1 MHTDDKTHEN
11 TGLPTVE
18 LATLRERLHQE
29 RRFRLQ
35 QIQQLTGFA
44 PTTLQDAC
52 GFQAQWAQ
60 IQVHVELTVSARL
73 VLAEV
78 KSALRRMD
86 QGRYGTC
93 HGCGNAIALPRLQ
106 VIPQTRHCTLCHWVE
121 ETRR

>member
-1 MHTDDKTHEN
+1 MNTHVKTREN
-11 TGLPTVE
+11 AGLPTVE
-18 LATLRERLHQE
+18 LATLRARLHQE
-29 RRFRLQ
+29 RRFRLN
-35 QIQQLTGFA
+35 QIQQLTDSVPA
-44 PTTLQDAC
+44 TPQDAG
-52 GFQAQWAQ
+52 GFQALWAH

-86 QGRYGTC
+86 QGRYGSC
-93 HGCGNAIALPRLQ
+93 HGCGRSIALPRLQ